1 MQSDWPGRCSV
12 TRPRTCARCKKAML
26 GVNCSKLS
34 IGRTGNAYGSAGA
47 GSRMGDLGQ
56 VRKEQASTRQLAI
69 FGIERSNAAANP
81 HRCVDQ
87 TAVVPACF
95 LYRGGPD
102 RAVAHRHVER
112 HILSLRHGR
121 MHQTLYFDPLPIVRP
136 GQQASEAHPG
146 SGYRQMRLFDHLHP
160 VPFDHGCEVPG
171 TVTPVISTNVP
182 AWSLRSAAFG
192 IETKIPAVASATNIA
207 TCLGSM

>member
-1 MQSDWPGRCSV
+1 MQKSDVGRELQQAVDRAYRQCV
-12 TRPRTCARCKKAML
+12 W
-26 GVNCSKLS
+26 
-34 IGRTGNAYGSAGA
+34 IGWCRFQD
-47 GSRMGDLGQ
+47 GDLGQ

-112 HILSLRHGR
+112 HILSLRYGR

-146 SGYRQMRLFDHLHP
+146 SGYR
-160 VPFDHGCEVPG
+160 
-171 TVTPVISTNVP
+171 
-182 AWSLRSAAFG
+182 
-192 IETKIPAVASATNIA
+192 
-207 TCLGSM
+207 